1 MIPPSFWNNLVT
13 PTFFWITCN
22 RMEEKKTLSLNSSG
36 QLDAMRVVR
45 RARLLVDTAVE
56 RIFSCIFLLKFD
68 EKPLEETRRMKCWR
82 RGVLVQFQAQPKWR
96 RPLRLIDQA
105 QPIRYDVVYSFFS
118 HPRRIGYRHT
128 LTLPLDGRLESFA
141 KWPPEVD
148 AWLLLSQKRNHHDH

>member
-22 RMEEKKTLSLNSSG
+22 RMEEKKTLSLDSSG

-105 QPIRYDVVYSFFS
+105 QPIRYDVVYSFFFPS
-118 HPRRIGYRHT
+118 PANWISSYLDVATRRAAGIIRQVATG
-128 LTLPLDGRLESFA
+128 S
-141 KWPPEVD
+141 
-148 AWLLLSQKRNHHDH
+148 